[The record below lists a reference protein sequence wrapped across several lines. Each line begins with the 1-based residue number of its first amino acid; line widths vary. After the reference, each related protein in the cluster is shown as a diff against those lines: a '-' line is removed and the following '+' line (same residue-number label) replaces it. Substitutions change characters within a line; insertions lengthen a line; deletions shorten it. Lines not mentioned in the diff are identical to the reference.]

1 MPPPA
6 RRADPQTG
14 RGAPSYFDVVPILE
28 QARAG
33 QPLDPVGQIESE
45 VRRLEASRPHG
56 PLRPPRPPR
65 RDPRLRYA
73 RVRAP
78 ERTEQGR
85 PIERLQL
92 GVRFQLVRPF
102 VEYFLRRDELLAH
115 GLRRSRP
122 AIVKHRRARHAC
134 PHASIAGADT
144 KPLSVLVGPDL
155 LAEPHHPHLAAIP
168 VAVRSKGVEVTIE
181 MEVIHE
187 QPLDPAI
194 PFPLAQCLT

>member
-6 RRADPQTG
+6 RRAGPQMG

-45 VRRLEASRPHG
+45 VRQLEASPPHG
-56 PLRPPRPPR
+56 PPRPPRPPR

-73 RVRAP
+73 GALRAP

-102 VEYFLRRDELLAH
+102 VEYFLRRHELLAH
-115 GLRRSRP
+115 GLRRSPP
-122 AIVKHRRARHAC
+122 AIVKHTLA
-134 PHASIAGADT
+134 PHARPPPANAQPDT
-144 KPLSVLVGPDL
+144 KPPSVP
-155 LAEPHHPHLAAIP
+155 
-168 VAVRSKGVEVTIE
+168 K
-181 MEVIHE
+181 
-187 QPLDPAI
+187 
-194 PFPLAQCLT
+194 

>member
-6 RRADPQTG
+6 RRAGPQMG

-45 VRRLEASRPHG
+45 VRQLEASRPHDPPG
-56 PLRPPRPPR
+56 LPRPAR
-65 RDPRLRYA
+65 RDPLLRYA
-73 RVRAP
+73 GVRAP

-102 VEYFLRRDELLAH
+102 VEYFLRRDELPAH
-115 GLRRSRP
+115 GLRRARP
-122 AIVKHRRARHAC
+122 AIVKHRRARHAR
-134 PHASIAGADT
+134 PHASLARADT
-144 KPLSVLVGPDL
+144 KALSVLKGVDL
-155 LAEPHHPHLAAIP
+155 LA
-168 VAVRSKGVEVTIE
+168 
-181 MEVIHE
+181 
-187 QPLDPAI
+187 
-194 PFPLAQCLT
+194 